1 MILKTKDNFEER
13 DNREL
18 GVGISNPI
26 ALSDHAISNIDLT
39 KDELIETAFEI
50 IQSWIE

>member
-1 MILKTKDNFEER
+1 MILKQ
-13 DNREL
+13 NREL

-26 ALSDHAISNIDLT
+26 ALSDYAISNIDLT
-39 KDELIETAFEI
+39 KDELIETAFKI

>member
-1 MILKTKDNFEER
+1 LKER

-18 GVGISNPI
+18 GVGISNSI
-26 ALSDHAISNIDLT
+26 ALSDDTISNTDLT
-39 KDELIETAFEI
+39 KDELIEAAFKI